1 MEWGM
6 DPSTVYHDAAAAAAE
21 STPQIQVISRL
32 EVVRLVVV
40 PPLLASGVCG
50 RRARA
55 AIISKRR

>member
-1 MEWGM
+1 MGM
-6 DPSTVYHDAAAAAAE
+6 DPSTVYHDAAAAAE